1 MSDYK
6 LIFGVPSMRI
16 QTTLFAVL
24 LSLSFSVSADNH
36 IINQA
41 YEIALD
47 ELQLPGNVVGSV
59 SFKDCAKCETQVI
72 RVTVDTRYIL
82 NGHDTTLADFRE
94 AVNTVTDKERNIS
107 TVIHN
112 LQSDT
117 VIAVHVVK

>member
-1 MSDYK
+1 
-6 LIFGVPSMRI
+6 MRI
-16 QTTLFAVL
+16 QTTLIAVL
-24 LSLSFSVSADNH
+24 LSLSFSVSAENH

-47 ELQLPGNVVGSV
+47 ELRLPGNVVGTV
-59 SFKDCAKCETQVI
+59 SFKDCAACETQTI

-82 NGHDTTLADFRE
+82 NGRDTTLDDFRK
-94 AVNTVTDKERNIS
+94 AVNTVPDKERNIS